1 MFKPY
6 RNMTQILN
14 HKKIFAICKGEKIKK
29 RCTSKVGV
37 LINPWEDGQ
46 RTKINVELTDL
57 IDLADFGD

>member
-1 MFKPY
+1 
-6 RNMTQILN
+6 MTQILD